1 MASVKVYHGSN
12 CEVKNP
18 ILSFGREDADFG
30 IGFYVTTDIEMAEKW
45 AARRHNPIINVY
57 TVDLDDLNGLEFGLN
72 KGWLDFV
79 VQNRSGNKRVEIDL
93 SEVDYIKGATA
104 DDRLFAVIEQYESN
118 LLDAETAI
126 KAMNAMKIGEQIA
139 LISDESIRKLEFCHS
154 YTLSEERRNELKNM
168 LSKMRKET
176 NEIVEKIMRDQVK
189 KANGKTGPMPTFR
202 KKREN

>member
-1 MASVKVYHGSN
+1 MASVKMYHGSN

-18 ILSFGREDADFG
+18 ALSYGREDADFG
-30 IGFYVTTDIEMAEKW
+30 IGFYVTADVEMAEKW
-45 AARRHNPIINVY
+45 AARRSNPIINVY

-104 DDRLFAVIEQYESN
+104 DDRLFAVVEQYESN
-118 LLDAETAI
+118 LLDVETAI

-154 YTLSEERRNELKNM
+154 YNLSEERRNELKNM
-168 LSKMRKET
+168 LLKMRKET
-176 NEIVEKIMRDQVK
+176 NEIVEKIMRDK
-189 KANGKTGPMPTFR
+189 MKEANEKIGPMPTFR
-202 KKREN
+202 KKRGR